1 MWKQLVELGNKVFAL
16 VRKTEQ
22 HETDIKDLREELK
35 GVRQDIKEINQ
46 KLDRLAEALQRVS
59 FEHQRDR
66 ENAETQ
72 RELQRLRLE
81 NLMYRFERRLPPGN
95 SQDETQE

>member
-1 MWKQLVELGNKVFAL
+1 MWKQLVDLGNKVFAL
-16 VRKTEQ
+16 VRKSEQ
-22 HETDIKDLREELK
+22 HETDIRELRQELK
-35 GVRQDIKEINQ
+35 EVRQDIKEINQ
-46 KLDRLAEALQRVS
+46 KLDRLAETLQHVS

-81 NLMYRFERRLPPGN
+81 NLLYRFERRLPPDKQQGE
-95 SQDETQE
+95 SQE